1 MYVAV
6 CVGACLVVTVQTSVK
21 IVFNQQPQCLAVNL
35 PYNSSFSMLRQL
47 RIALNPKPYTPK
59 PYTLSPTPQT

>member
-35 PYNSSFSMLRQL
+35 PYNSSFSH
-47 RIALNPKPYTPK
+47 ATATPHCPKPQ
-59 PYTLSPTPQT
+59 TLHP